1 MITMTD
7 LFCGGGGS
15 STGAVQIPGVQVR
28 MAANHARKA
37 VNTHQANH
45 PDADHD
51 CADISQVVPGRYPA
65 TDILWA
71 SPECTNHSR
80 AKGRRRGHGEYND
93 GLFAADGTDEAA
105 IRSRATM
112 WDVPRFA
119 EAHRY
124 PIIIVENVPDARWWG
139 PDDMPGGTFDA
150 WLAVMRSWGY
160 EHRIIYLDSAHA
172 QAYGPG
178 SRSRRPRMYVK
189 FWRKGHRAPDFE
201 KWLRPYGDCP
211 MHGRVQLIQAWK
223 HTKMSSPDRPWGVYG
238 KTGQYLYRCPR
249 VECRNAVVEPAVR
262 SAADA
267 IDWTLPA
274 QIIGDRS
281 RPLKANTMRRI
292 RDGFAKFSRPL
303 LVPTEGREGKTADP
317 ADRLLRTVTTRNETG
332 LAVPPYMVELRGG
345 GSSHRSAAAPMST
358 VTAGG
363 NHHGLVTAPDLLVPY
378 YSNGKAQLAAEPMA
392 TVTTV
397 ERHSL
402 LVGGRVAAVEDCR
415 FRMIEPHEYARAME
429 FPDDYVFIGET
440 AGKPPTKRQWVEMV
454 GNAVT
459 PNVARDLVAMA
470 VEALTGEAIE
480 PARA

>member
-1 MITMTD
+1 
-7 LFCGGGGS
+7 
-15 STGAVQIPGVQVR
+15 
-28 MAANHARKA
+28 

-80 AKGRRRGHGEYND
+80 AKGRRRGHGEYTD
-93 GLFAADGTDEAA
+93 GLFATDGTDEAA

-139 PDDMPGGTFDA
+139 PDDMPGATFDA
-150 WLAVMRSWGY
+150 WLTVMRSWGY
-160 EHRIIYLDSAHA
+160 EHRIVYLDSSHA

-178 SRSRRPRMYVK
+178 SRSRRPRMYVV
-189 FWRKGHRAPDFE
+189 FWRKGNRAPDFE
-201 KWLRPYGDCP
+201 KWLRPYGTCA
-211 MHGRVQLIQAWK
+211 MHGTVQLMQAWK

-249 VECRNAVVEPAVR
+249 VECRNAVVDPVVR
-262 SAADA
+262 AAAEA
-267 IDWTLPA
+267 IDWSLPA
-274 QIIGDRS
+274 KLIGDRQ

-292 RDGFAKFSRPL
+292 REGFARYSQPL

-317 ADRLLRTVTTRNETG
+317 AQRLLRTVTTRNETG
-332 LAVPPYMVELRGG
+332 LALPPYLVELRGG
-345 GSSHRSAAAPMST
+345 GSSHRSARVPLST

-363 NHHGLVTAPDLLVPY
+363 NHHGLVTAPNLLVPY
-378 YSNGKAQLAAEPMA
+378 YGNGKARLATDPMA

-402 LVGGRVAAVEDCR
+402 LVGGTVSSVEGCR
-415 FRMIEPHEYARAME
+415 FRMIEPQEYARAME
-429 FPDDYVFIGET
+429 FPDDYIYVGEQP
-440 AGKPPTKRQWVEMV
+440 GSRPTKRQWVEMI

-459 PNVARDLVAMA
+459 PNVARDLVACA
-470 VEALTGEAIE
+470 AESLTGTVLDRLGLTA
-480 PARA
+480 